1 MAAGRRRVRPGRR
14 AYRQDE
20 LVVLPPI
27 EVPLDAEHEQRALI
41 ALADLLAPLFITESL
56 TSGDSE
62 GPRDGAT
69 APRAGAVSSPSLG
82 TAHGLDSR
90 R

>member
-1 MAAGRRRVRPGRR
+1 MTAGRRSVRPGRR

-41 ALADLLAPLFITESL
+41 ALADLLTPLFTTESL
-56 TSGDSE
+56 TSGDRE
-62 GPRDGAT
+62 GPSDGPA
-69 APRAGAVSSPSLG
+69 APRAAVSSFGGHVAWP
-82 TAHGLDSR
+82 
-90 R
+90 

>member
-82 TAHGLDSR
+82 TAHDLDSR